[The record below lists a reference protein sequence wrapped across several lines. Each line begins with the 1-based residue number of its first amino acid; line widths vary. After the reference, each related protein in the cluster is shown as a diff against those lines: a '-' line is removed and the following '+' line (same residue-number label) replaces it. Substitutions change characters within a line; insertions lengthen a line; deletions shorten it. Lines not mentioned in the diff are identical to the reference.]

1 MESKAAATT
10 VLEHKAAAAIMDNNK
25 AADQLELLEKLFS
38 ENKVVHFEG
47 GNVQSLAA
55 KLFTWPALNQSQV
68 GYYITLSDFGSSKI
82 DFRV

>member
-1 MESKAAATT
+1 METKAAATT

-38 ENKVVHFEG
+38 ENKVVQFER

-55 KLFTWPALNQSQV
+55 KLFTWSGLNQSLAVYYITWPALN
-68 GYYITLSDFGSSKI
+68 
-82 DFRV
+82 